1 MPATKDYYQ
10 TVVNNLKDHGVSIDS
25 LVPLVVESQKD
36 HVPDLDAARA
46 RDAIEHVLHKT
57 EAQDAI
63 MTGLALDDLAN
74 AGQLPEPL
82 QTRVSEDQGTYG
94 IDEQLVM
101 SILGIYGT
109 ISWTNFGFLDRTKPG
124 IIGQLN
130 DSQKEGGRVNTFIDD
145 LAAAIVAAA
154 EARIAHD

>member
-1 MPATKDYYQ
+1 MPATKDHYE
-10 TVVNNLKDHGVSIDS
+10 TVVTSLKDHGVSLDS

-36 HVPDLDAARA
+36 HVPGLDDATAL
-46 RDAIEHVLHKT
+46 DAIEHVLHKT

-82 QTRVSEDQGTYG
+82 QTRVAEDQGTYG